1 MAISEGSEPGGARTS
16 AEYVGLLRR
25 LKERSGLTYR
35 QLEERA
41 AERGD
46 VLARST
52 LADVLRRDALPRAEV
67 VAALVRACGPE
78 EDVAEWLAA
87 RERLAEGERLAGA
100 ERAERPEALG
110 GDDAPESDRVPDADR
125 VPDLG
130 RLPGTGRGAPGTG
143 RAPVD
148 EAVEGRAAEGEAAK
162 EGEAAGGGRTR
173 TAPFTPL
180 VALASLGT
188 VVLLV
193 IAAVVLLPDGQRT
206 GDSKGAGPEASMN
219 PAATPLAAGP
229 TPGWSRVRPIGAPTL
244 CLTEGEARVD
254 GDTKTVAVQRP
265 CTEAVPPRTYLQ
277 RESDGLYVIK
287 WDHPDHGPACLTVL
301 DGGPFHGMLEPWPW
315 KACRGG
321 STAQRF
327 RIEPAP
333 GGGTDHWRFRPA
345 QDAEPLCVGIRES
358 AEDPD
363 GSQGSDKA
371 GAVAVAQRCTVQDA
385 NGQVFIIEP
394 E

>member
-1 MAISEGSEPGGARTS
+1 MAGSGIAGCEARDDNDGMAISGGTEPGEARTP

-25 LKERSGLTYR
+25 LKEHSGLTYR

-52 LADVLRRDALPRAEV
+52 LADVLRRDALPRAEL
-67 VAALVRACGPE
+67 VAALVRACGPG

-87 RERLAEGERLAGA
+87 RERLAEYEHLAD
-100 ERAERPEALG
+100 AERPGASGAG
-110 GDDAPESDRVPDADR
+110 GAPESDRALDADR
-125 VPDLG
+125 V
-130 RLPGTGRGAPGTG
+130 PGTG
-143 RAPVD
+143 RAPEG
-148 EAVEGRAAEGEAAK
+148 EAVEGES
-162 EGEAAGGGRTR
+162 AGGGRTR
-173 TAPFTPL
+173 NALLTPLTPL

-193 IAAVVLLPDGQRT
+193 IAAVVLLPDDERT
-206 GDSKGAGPEASMN
+206 GDSKSGGPEASMS
-219 PAATPLAAGP
+219 PAATPVAAGP
-229 TPGWSRVRPIGAPTL
+229 TPGWSRLRPVGSPTL
-244 CLTEGEARVD
+244 CLTDGEARVG

-277 RESDGLYVIK
+277 RESDGLYLIK
-287 WDHPDHGPACLTVL
+287 WDHPDHGPGCLTVL

>member
-1 MAISEGSEPGGARTS
+1 MAGTGIAGCETRDDNDGMAILGGLEPGEARTS

-25 LKERSGLTYR
+25 LKEHSGLTYR

-52 LADVLRRDALPRAEV
+52 LADVLRRDVLPRAEV

-87 RERLAEGERLAGA
+87 RQRLAECERLTGA
-100 ERAERPEALG
+100 EMPEASG
-110 GDDAPESDRVPDADR
+110 AGHAPEPEGVPDAARVPGTDRVPETD
-125 VPDLG
+125 
-130 RLPGTGRGAPGTG
+130 
-143 RAPVD
+143 RAP
-148 EAVEGRAAEGEAAK
+148 

-173 TAPFTPL
+173 TVPLAPL

-188 VVLLV
+188 VALLV
-193 IAAVVLLPDGQRT
+193 VAAVVLLPDGERT
-206 GDSKGAGPEASMN
+206 GDSKGDG
-219 PAATPLAAGP
+219 AAGP
-229 TPGWSRVRPIGAPTL
+229 TPGWSRVRPVGAPTL
-244 CLTEGEARVD
+244 CLTDGEARVD

-277 RESDGLYVIK
+277 RESDGLYIIK
-287 WDHPDHGPACLTVL
+287 WDHPDHGPGCLTVL

-315 KACRGG
+315 KACQGG

-327 RIEPAP
+327 RIERAP

>member
-1 MAISEGSEPGGARTS
+1 MAISGGLEPGEARTP

-25 LKERSGLTYR
+25 LKENSGLTYR

-78 EDVAEWLAA
+78 EDVAEWLTARQRLA
-87 RERLAEGERLAGA
+87 ERERLAGE
-100 ERAERPEALG
+100 ERPEASG
-110 GDDAPESDRVPDADR
+110 AGHAPESDGVLDADR
-125 VPDLG
+125 V
-130 RLPGTGRGAPGTG
+130 PGTG
-143 RAPVD
+143 RAP
-148 EAVEGRAAEGEAAK
+148 EGEAS
-162 EGEAAGGGRTR
+162 GGGRTR
-173 TAPFTPL
+173 AAPLVPL

-193 IAAVVLLPDGQRT
+193 IAAVVLLPDDERT
-206 GDSKGAGPEASMN
+206 GDSKGGGSEASMN
-219 PAATPLAAGP
+219 PAATPVAAGP
-229 TPGWSRVRPIGAPTL
+229 TPGWSRLRPVGAPTL

-254 GDTKTVAVQRP
+254 GDTKAVAVQRP

-277 RESDGLYVIK
+277 RESNGLYVIK
-287 WDHPDHGPACLTVL
+287 WDHPDNGPGCLTVL

-327 RIEPAP
+327 HIERAP
-333 GGGTDHWRFRPA
+333 GGGTDHWRLRPA